1 VRPYRRLYYR
11 MDSKHD
17 ADLAGGAQ
25 ADVFEYNGD
34 EVVEPIQFPNYVKSE
49 EDIDED
55 QTITAEQAFEV
66 FAGKLFSVHPYKK
79 QKASAVPV
87 STETPIERLTRIKRE
102 LQELQDESIFQE
114 ELEKLQGQF
123 ETLSAVQAR
132 RQQDL
137 NGFIQSSI
145 DRLAQETKVGD
156 PAAAMAKPSSRSDES
171 SRIAVVESAMAKLQE
186 RLPSLEAQLDVDGL
200 QKKAKVI
207 RQDLEAAAKART
219 KLQQHSGGGGASSED
234 TKRIAALYDQMQ
246 SLQGVSHCLPVLAER
261 LETLAMSHSQA
272 ASHQVRVRAMEQTVG
287 QLQGQ
292 MQSIE
297 GTLAALEA
305 AMKENAEA
313 LQASIRSLS

>member
-1 VRPYRRLYYR
+1 

-25 ADVFEYNGD
+25 ADVFEYNGE
-34 EVVEPIQFPNYVKSE
+34 EVVEPIQFPNYGKSE

-55 QTITAEQAFEV
+55 QTISAEQAFEV

-79 QKASAVPV
+79 QKAGAVPA

-137 NGFIQSSI
+137 NGFIQSSL

-156 PAAAMAKPSSRSDES
+156 PAAAISKPSSRSDES
-171 SRIAVVESAMAKLQE
+171 SRIAGVESALAKLQE

-219 KLQQHSGGGGASSED
+219 KLQQHSGGGASSED

-305 AMKENAEA
+305 SMKENAEA
-313 LQASIRSLS
+313 LQASIRMLS